1 MCFGKTTRG
10 WSRRTTALGVNCMSV
25 CRRSRKFRSRRGV
38 STIESILVL
47 VILIIASM
55 AAVQFGLALIVRQAI
70 THAATV
76 AAREAAKGADA
87 DELVEV
93 VETVLAGHQITI
105 GDHATLVLEDG
116 PGPLNVETRGELPC
130 DPPVLPLIHGD
141 ENRVTLC
148 VSLGAP
154 PFLNILKCY
163 GIDFCGRHFESSSVA
178 TDE

>member
-1 MCFGKTTRG
+1 MTSPPQ
-10 WSRRTTALGVNCMSV
+10 SRSP
-25 CRRSRKFRSRRGV
+25 SRRRGV

-105 GDHATLVLEDG
+105 GDEATLVLENG
-116 PGPLNVETRGELPC
+116 PEEVDVEIRGTLAC
-130 DPPVLPLIHGD
+130 DPPAAPVIGDD

-148 VSLGAP
+148 VSLTAP

-163 GIDFCGRHFESSSVA
+163 GIDFRGRTFQSSSVA